1 MAKKLLIVNVGSSSQ
16 KYAFYENGR
25 RRFFAHFEM
34 AGDGFMSHIYP
45 FGEERGGEPKKS
57 FKISKNDFLKSSQK
71 IIDILKKEKLIK
83 TGREIDALG
92 FRVVHGGQKFF
103 APTKIDKN
111 FILQLEKIKEL
122 APLHLVPV
130 ISEIKEFMKILPDIK
145 KVAIFDTEFHK
156 DLTDV
161 SKFYGLPFKISQS
174 LKIHRYGFHGI
185 SCQSI
190 INKLKE
196 KNKKIP
202 EKIIICH
209 LGSGASITAVK
220 NDKSFDTSMG
230 FTPLEGVVMGTRT
243 GDIDA
248 GALVYLQQKLNLS
261 PKKLDEFLNE
271 KCGLLGLSEKTAD
284 VRKLIELDEVG
295 NKKARLAL
303 DIFSYRV
310 KKYIGS
316 YAAAM
321 GGLNALIFT
330 AAIGEGSPIMRV
342 RICKDLEFLGIK
354 IDKSKN
360 EKIIDKDGAISSAG
374 SKVEVLVL
382 KTDEMGEMAK
392 QISKIKS

>member
-1 MAKKLLIVNVGSSSQ
+1 MAKKLLIINVGSSSQ
-16 KYAFYENGR
+16 KYAFYENEKR
-25 RRFFAHFEM
+25 KFFAHFEM
-34 AGDGFMSHIYP
+34 VGDGFMLHKEKES
-45 FGEERGGEPKKS
+45 GRKEG

-83 TGREIDALG
+83 NEKEIDALG
-92 FRVVHGGQKFF
+92 FRVVHGGDKFF
-103 APTKIDKN
+103 APAKIDGN
-111 FILQLEKIKEL
+111 FILMLEKIKEL

-130 ISEIKEFMKILPDIK
+130 ISEIKEFMKILPSVK

-156 DLTDV
+156 DLPEV
-161 SKFYGLPFKISQS
+161 SKFYGLPLKISQS

-190 INKLKE
+190 LNKLKE
-196 KNKKIP
+196 KNRKIP

-209 LGSGASITAVK
+209 LGSGASVTAVK
-220 NDKSFDTSMG
+220 NGKSFDTSMG
-230 FTPLEGVVMGTRT
+230 FTPLEGVIMGTRV

-284 VRKLIELDEVG
+284 VRKLIELDKVG
-295 NKKARLAL
+295 DKKACLAL

-321 GGLNALIFT
+321 GGLDALIFT
-330 AAIGEGSPIMRV
+330 AAIGEGSPIMRT
-342 RICKDLEFLGIK
+342 RTCKDLEFLGIK

-360 EKIIDKDGAISSAG
+360 EKIIDKDGTISPAS
-374 SKVEVLVL
+374 SKVEILVL

-392 QISKIKS
+392 QVKEFRS